1 MIEIEKIAWLARI
14 KLEEKEKEELFKD
27 ISKILEMFKKIQEV
41 KIEEKD
47 IDSDEIFDF
56 FFRGET
62 IAETFDNEKI
72 LKNFPKR
79 DENLL
84 EVPKTL

>member
-56 FFRGET
+56 SFREESV
-62 IAETFDNEKI
+62 AETFDNEKI

>member
-56 FFRGET
+56 SFREET

>member
-56 FFRGET
+56 SFREET

-84 EVPKTL
+84 E